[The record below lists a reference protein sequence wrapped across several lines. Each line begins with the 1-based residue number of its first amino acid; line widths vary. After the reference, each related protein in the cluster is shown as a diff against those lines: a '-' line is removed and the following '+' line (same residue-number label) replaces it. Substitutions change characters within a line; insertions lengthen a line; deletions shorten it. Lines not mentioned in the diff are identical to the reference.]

1 MEQKSKGFFIVHK
14 EDVLVRMALL
24 NDAQFRLHFVNVA
37 QADFKDGPDRKAG
50 TINAT
55 FSQMLAG
62 PLQTWSKSK
71 LSRVRKYLIEKAG
84 YLVKI
89 GKHKVMIAHYPLYR
103 AKVKDAELILSLI
116 EPRVLLTEQDV
127 SKLKQQRTTEV
138 NQGRANLAKKF
149 TIPPSSVP

>member
-1 MEQKSKGFFIVHK
+1 MEQKPKGFFIVHK
-14 EDVLVRMALL
+14 EDVLVRMAPL

-37 QADFKDGPDRKAG
+37 QADFKDGPDRKTG

-71 LSRVRKYLIEKAG
+71 LSRVRKALIEKIG
-84 YLVKI
+84 YLIRV
-89 GKHKVMIAHYPLYR
+89 GKQKVMMTHYPLYR
-103 AKVKDAELILSLI
+103 AKVKDAALILSLI
-116 EPRVLLTEQDV
+116 EPHVLLTEQDV
-127 SKLKQQRTTEV
+127 LKVKQQRAAEV
-138 NQGRANLAKKF
+138 NQGRVNLAKKF

>member
-1 MEQKSKGFFIVHK
+1 MEQKQKGFFIVHK
-14 EDVLVRMALL
+14 EDILVRLAPL

-37 QADFKDGPDRKAG
+37 QADFKDGPDRKTG

-71 LSRVRKYLIEKAG
+71 LSRVRKALID
-84 YLVKI
+84 KI
-89 GKHKVMIAHYPLYR
+89 GSLVRIGKQKVMIAHYPLYR
-103 AKVKDAELILSLI
+103 AKVKDAGLIFSLI
-116 EPRVLLTEQDV
+116 KPKVLLTEQDV
-127 SKLKQQRTTEV
+127 LQAKQQRAVEV

-149 TIPPSSVP
+149 TIPPSGVP